1 LLWEGGVLL
10 LSSDNKIIFMFIMFG
25 FISIIIGIQSSTLLF
40 QEHTLSNNLQT
51 ALGMFSLIIGIAIGL
66 LLIGVAKIIHLLEK
80 VQSRS
85 NEEFDSN
92 SDISPEEGMPTY
104 DDVDPS
110 DRNEIIDYFHNSNK
124 SVHSIKATN
133 KPFIYIVDVEGE
145 NLTVETGGFQ
155 LRVLD

>member
-1 LLWEGGVLL
+1 L
-10 LSSDNKIIFMFIMFG
+10 LSSDNKIIFMYMMFG

-40 QEHTLSNNLQT
+40 QEHTLTNNLQT

-85 NEEFDSN
+85 NEELDFN
-92 SDISPEEGMPTY
+92 SDNSPKEGMPTY
-104 DDVDPS
+104 GDIDPS
-110 DRNEIIDYFHNSNK
+110 DRNEIIDYFHNRNK

-145 NLTVETGGFQ
+145 KLTVEAGGFH